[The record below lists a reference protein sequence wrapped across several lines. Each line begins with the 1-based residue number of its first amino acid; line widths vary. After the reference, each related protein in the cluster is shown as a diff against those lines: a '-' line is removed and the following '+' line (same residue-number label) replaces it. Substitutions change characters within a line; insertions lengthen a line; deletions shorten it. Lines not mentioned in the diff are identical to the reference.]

1 MSRRK
6 RSIFKERKKINYKLI
21 FAVLLLMCA
30 AVLLISYAISAIV
43 SQKNELYDQGVE
55 YYDAGSYQEAI
66 DSFKAALAEN
76 QLFPRK
82 KIRIQ
87 NCISLIHI

>member
-30 AVLLISYAISAIV
+30 AVLLISYAISAII
-43 SQKNELYDQGVE
+43 SFKDELYDQRVE
-55 YYDAGSYQEAI
+55 YYDAGSYHEA
-66 DSFKAALAEN
+66 
-76 QLFPRK
+76 
-82 KIRIQ
+82 
-87 NCISLIHI
+87 